1 MQMVKALKSED
12 VPLPREAAEGFSMP
26 AIRKVN
32 VAGQD
37 ILVTRLGTGEAV
49 AFAAHCPHQGTPLD
63 RAVLVGDQ
71 LRCAQHNYVY
81 DPVTGHNVRPSLNAN
96 SDALFRLKPGY
107 LPTFAVQEKEG
118 WIWVSHSP
126 NPRPSGPPPRPAPP
140 PSRHI
145 PPPMQDKAPSK
156 ERLSPETVTLGK
168 ALELTLSSKPEP
180 GHLWRMESDLGV
192 VSLAGQIFDGDANVY
207 RLTLVGEK
215 PGADTVRLIF
225 GKPWGGQ
232 HSKILSLDIEVHQ
245 PGD

>member
-1 MQMVKALKSED
+1 MKLVKALKSEE
-12 VPLPREAAEGFSMP
+12 VPLPREAPGGFSMP

-37 ILVTRLGTGEAV
+37 ILVTRLATGEAV

-63 RAVLVGDQ
+63 RAVLIGDQ

-107 LPTFAVQEKEG
+107 LPTFTVQEKEG
-118 WIWVSHSP
+118 WIWVSHRP
-126 NPRPSGPPPRPAPP
+126 NPRPSGRPPRPAPP

-145 PPPMQDKAPSK
+145 PPPMQGKAPSK
-156 ERLSPETVTLGK
+156 ESLPPENLTLGT
-168 ALELTLSSKPEP
+168 ALDLEISTNPEP
-180 GHLWRMESDLGV
+180 GHLWRLESDLGV
-192 VSLAGQIFDGDANVY
+192 VSLTGQIFDGDANVY

-215 PGADTVRLIF
+215 RGAETVRLIF
-225 GKPWGGQ
+225 GKPWGDH
-232 HSKILSLDIEVHQ
+232 HSKTLSLDITVRQ